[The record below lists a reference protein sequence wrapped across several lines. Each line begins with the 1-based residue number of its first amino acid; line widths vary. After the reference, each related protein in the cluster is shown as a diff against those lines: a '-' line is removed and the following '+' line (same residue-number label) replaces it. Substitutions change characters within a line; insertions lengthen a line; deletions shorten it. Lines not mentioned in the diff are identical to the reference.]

1 MNTVQVDVVTP
12 ERTVL
17 TMDAQI
23 VIAKGVDGE
32 IGVMAGHVPLVTPLE
47 VAPLRVRNENEE
59 KLLAVSGGFL
69 EIRPDKVTILAEIA
83 ELAEDIDIER
93 AQEAKMRAEQK
104 IEEIK
109 KNDPNLKQ
117 HENDLQR
124 AINRLRVT
132 GKL

>member
-47 VAPLRVRNENEE
+47 VAPLRVRNENDE

-69 EIRPDKVTILAEIA
+69 EIRPNKVTILAEIA
-83 ELAEDIDIER
+83 ELAEDIDVER
-93 AQEAKMRAEQK
+93 AQEAKVRAEQM
-104 IEEIK
+104 IEDSK
-109 KNDPNLKQ
+109 KNDPDLKQ
-117 HENDLQR
+117 HEYDLQR